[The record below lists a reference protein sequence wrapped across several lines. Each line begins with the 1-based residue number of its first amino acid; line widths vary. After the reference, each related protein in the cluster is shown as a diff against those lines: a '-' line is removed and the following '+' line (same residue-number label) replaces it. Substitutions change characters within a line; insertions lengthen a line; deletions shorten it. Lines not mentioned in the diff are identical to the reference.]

1 MFFTV
6 GIIFRTEELIC
17 YKKSFPFS
25 NLQVEASSY
34 FKAERNISI
43 YP

>member
-6 GIIFRTEELIC
+6 GIIFRTEELI
-17 YKKSFPFS
+17 S

-34 FKAERNISI
+34 FTVEGNMGIFPFLLKTT
-43 YP
+43 